1 MFANGGAFTNSI
13 VSKPTAF
20 GMANGKTGVMGEA
33 GEEAIVPL
41 ARDSQGRLG
50 IRGGS
55 SATPITMTF
64 YIDAA
69 DNGAST
75 IPDPAKLAEAMKV
88 VAQQEIARQRRNGG
102 QLA

>member
-1 MFANGGAFTNSI
+1 
-13 VSKPTAF
+13 
-20 GMANGKTGVMGEA
+20 
-33 GEEAIVPL
+33 
-41 ARDSQGRLG
+41 
-50 IRGGS
+50 
-55 SATPITMTF
+55 MTF

-102 QLA
+102 SLFGEQAWKDTRTYSGY